1 MAYEIPADGVSEF
14 EIELAERLNETL
26 ANDFHIDTDNFT
38 IRLYGNGS
46 FELDLEEDVETLKDD
61 LPTII
66 PSP

>member
-1 MAYEIPADGVSEF
+1 MAYEIPADGVSKF

-38 IRLYGNGS
+38 IRLCGNGS